1 MINELE
7 HTLLHHSKTYP
18 LMQVTDAVKLIYQGE
33 FGGGH
38 LVRDRDEC
46 LARIKKEAEIS
57 SKSYGE
63 AIEDIGFGIVRVNLA
78 SIESI
83 GITHEKL
90 CDLFIESASIIKG
103 DLSTFFKKLEC
114 LSALTSNNAFS
125 FTLRELDSY
134 LEEYIKSGCPAVSHS
149 EIYRNEYHP
158 AYRIVLK
165 SLL

>member
-1 MINELE
+1 MIKELE
-7 HTLLHHSKTYP
+7 NIILTHTQKYP

-38 LVRDRDEC
+38 LVRDRKEC
-46 LARIKKEAEIS
+46 LSRIKKEAEIS

-63 AIEDIGFGIVRVNLA
+63 VIEDIGFGIVRVNLA